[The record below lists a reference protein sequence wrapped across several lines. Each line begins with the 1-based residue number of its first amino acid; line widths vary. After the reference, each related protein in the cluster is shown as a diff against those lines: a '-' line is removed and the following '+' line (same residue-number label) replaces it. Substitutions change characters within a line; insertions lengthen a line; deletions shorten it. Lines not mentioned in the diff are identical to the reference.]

1 MEARPDQRS
10 RTRDGLAAIFEFFAE
25 SECPQLDAW
34 LYQALCRGIAKD
46 PELLDMAARAPAT
59 QPPPNLIFGGVH
71 YLLLGGKEH
80 ALRRWYP
87 ALVGGAA
94 EDPATAFPVFREF
107 CLEHRAALEGL
118 IETRLTQTNVIQRCS
133 VLLPAFARISAREG
147 RPLALIE
154 IGPSAGLNLQ
164 WNRYR
169 YAYRR
174 TGVGVEATWGDPD
187 ARVLVECE
195 HLGAQLPPLPG
206 EIAVASRR
214 GIDINPID
222 LEDGDAVQW
231 LRALV
236 WPDHVGRQERLS
248 AAIDVAR
255 EDPPQ
260 LIRADASLALPDE
273 LASVSGDA
281 VPCVYGTHTLYQF
294 PPDALRATLK
304 AMQAAGRERPTWFL
318 SMEGTGDQCSELRL
332 TEYRNGDRE
341 TTLLARANPHGRW
354 LEWLEAAQPD

>member
-1 MEARPDQRS
+1 MQTSPDHRS
-10 RTRDGLAAIFEFFAE
+10 RTREGVAAIFEFFGAV
-25 SECPQLDAW
+25 ECPQLDAR
-34 LYQALCRGIAKD
+34 LYEALCRGIAKD
-46 PELLDMAARAPAT
+46 VELLDLAARAPAT
-59 QPPPNLIFGGVH
+59 QPPPNLLFGGVH
-71 YLLLGGKEH
+71 YLLLGGEEH

-87 ALVGGAA
+87 ALAEARA

-107 CLEHRAALEGL
+107 CVLHRVALEGL

-133 VLLPAFARISAREG
+133 VLLPAFADVFAREG

-164 WNRYR
+164 WNRYH
-169 YAYRR
+169 YVYER

-195 HLGAQLPPLPG
+195 QTGALLPTLPE
-206 EIAVASRR
+206 EIPVACRR

-222 LEDGDAVQW
+222 LDDGDAVQW

-255 EDPPQ
+255 EDPPE
-260 LIRADASLALPDE
+260 LIRADASQALPHV
-273 LASVSGDA
+273 LASVPANA

-294 PPDALRATLK
+294 PPDALRATLA
-304 AMQAAGRERPTWFL
+304 AMQSAGRERPTWFVSL
-318 SMEGTGDQCSELRL
+318 EGTGDRCSELRL
-332 TEYRNGDRE
+332 TEYRDGDRE

-354 LEWLEAAQPD
+354 LEWLQA

>member
-1 MEARPDQRS
+1 V
-10 RTRDGLAAIFEFFAE
+10 AAIFEFFGE
-25 SECPQLDAW
+25 VECPQLDAW
-34 LYQALCRGIAKD
+34 LYQGLCRGIAKD
-46 PELLDMAARAPAT
+46 AELLDMAARAPAT

-71 YLLLGGKEH
+71 YLLLGGMEH

-87 ALVGGAA
+87 ALAAGKA
-94 EDPATAFPVFREF
+94 EDPATAFPAFREF

-133 VLLPAFARISAREG
+133 VLLPAFADIFAREG

-164 WNRYR
+164 WSRYR

-174 TGVGVEATWGDPD
+174 RGVGVETTWGDPE

-195 HLGAQLPPLPG
+195 QTGAPLPRLAE
-206 EIAVASRR
+206 EIPVASRR

-222 LEDGDAVQW
+222 LEDSDAVQW

-255 EDPPQ
+255 EDPPE
-260 LIRADASLALPDE
+260 LIQADASRALPDV
-273 LASVSGDA
+273 LASVPAHA

-304 AMQAAGRERPTWFL
+304 AMQAASRERPTWFV
-318 SMEGTGDQCSELRL
+318 SSESTGDRCSELRL
-332 TEYRNGDRE
+332 TEYRNGDRA

-354 LEWLEAAQPD
+354 LDWLDPAQRS